1 LDDLH
6 AAIAPFV
13 VSPGWFLYQEKANDQ
28 VKPDLLVAHKHFI
41 SSMSCVCGNLSFSQ
55 AQLVHVFKKLFVEL
69 GFEEMLTEHEAKDWV
84 DSTVRRVRVAFRHVS
99 QARVRP
105 VPPRWLAHIDG
116 AMSQLPDAGS
126 SHGRAAEEEEEEEQE
141 EEEES
146 LPEDPELVAQDALR
160 QESEDLTCT
169 VDNNTCSAM
178 I

>member
-1 LDDLH
+1 MLRH
-6 AAIAPFV
+6 GVGAATCRH
-13 VSPGWFLYQEKANDQ
+13 GRCWK
-28 VKPDLLVAHKHFI
+28 LLGV
-41 SSMSCVCGNLSFSQ
+41 
-55 AQLVHVFKKLFVEL
+55 
-69 GFEEMLTEHEAKDWV
+69 
-84 DSTVRRVRVAFRHVS
+84 
-99 QARVRP
+99 
-105 VPPRWLAHIDG
+105 
-116 AMSQLPDAGS
+116 AGS